1 MSVKT
6 GCSGD
11 FCLSATPH
19 CPLFCAEAGSL
30 EHMLERCLGAEDC
43 CWAFPIHSP
52 QARLR
57 NFLQWEGQNCLR
69 GPDGPADYRYDL
81 AEWKLRLQWFYAIRQ
96 DSQALPDPLQPLPL
110 LRLAWKATSPSG
122 FLSSLP
128 CIYFWDSPYPSEESV
143 YLWSSLWIGLLR

>member
-96 DSQALPDPLQPLPL
+96 DSQALPDPLLCSPCLSYAWHEKPQAPLDFSPPCPVF
-110 LRLAWKATSPSG
+110 TSG
-122 FLSSLP
+122 IALTHRKRA
-128 CIYFWDSPYPSEESV
+128 CIFGV
-143 YLWSSLWIGLLR
+143 LCG